1 MSKAAIIGV
10 MMFVMLSGNLV
21 RADDCEIVNGSF
33 EDDRRIDDI
42 TMEDPNGWDVS
53 VQSEWF
59 AGKVLKEGDER
70 AWVTEGDFNLELFTT
85 RYKTF
90 DVNDMIKLSQQLDL
104 TEVNDI
110 SFDIYLDTYPVTKKW
125 NPVECTAV
133 LLIDEDVVWESNS
146 VGSDARGPYLDQVYD
161 VNDKYRDGELHTLS
175 LGMRVNVGVKVNT
188 AYITYWDFVRCAFRE
203 YRDFPR
209 GDINLDYL
217 VDMNDMVVVAELWL
231 EEVDPN
237 AVSNLSGEGD
247 LLGFGNINFMD
258 FAFLA
263 GDWEGGFTQVKSLA
277 DKWLGAVEP
286 NDVDNLFHEDDV
298 DPNGVIDFFDFAEL
312 AEILK
317 DSG

>member
-10 MMFVMLSGNLV
+10 TMVMLLACNLA

-33 EDDRRIDDI
+33 EEDGWINDI
-42 TMEDPNGWDVS
+42 LTKDPNGWVVS
-53 VQSEWF
+53 VESEWF
-59 AGKVLKEGDER
+59 DGKVSQEWER
-70 AWVTEGDFNLELFTT
+70 EGDFNLELFTT

-125 NPVECTAV
+125 NPAECTAV

-146 VGSDARGPYLDQVYD
+146 VGLDVRGPYLDQVYD
-161 VNDKYRDGELHTLS
+161 VDDKYRDGELHTLS
-175 LGMRVNVGVKVNT
+175 LGMRVNVGAKVNT

-203 YRDFPR
+203 YCDFPR
-209 GDINLDYL
+209 GDINLDCV

-263 GDWEGGFTQVKSLA
+263 GGWDGGFTQVKSLA
-277 DKWLGAVEP
+277 GKWLDDAVEP
-286 NDVDNLFHEDDV
+286 NDIDNLFHEDDV
-298 DPNGVIDFFDFAEL
+298 DPNGVINFFDFAEL